1 MPFSATKILKPTGG
15 RFVLWKDDDRVLEV
29 HRAPLGIGEP
39 SIIQDL
45 QEDVED
51 VGVRLLY
58 LVQEQDAVVTAPD
71 SLSELACLLI
81 ADVAGRGPNQAA
93 HRVAL
98 LELAHVYAHPRRLL
112 PEEGFGQSAGELCRR
127 LSPPSLEGS
136 QPVLPL
142 LNPAL

>member
-71 SLSELACLLI
+71 SLPEGA
-81 ADVAGRGPNQAA
+81 PT
-93 HRVAL
+93 
-98 LELAHVYAHPRRLL
+98 RRLTVWRSWNSL
-112 PEEGFGQSAGELCRR
+112 MSMRTIAASSPKRASARVRASSAAACRR
-127 LSPPSLEGS
+127 PALKAPSLS
-136 QPVLPL
+136 CPS
-142 LNPAL
+142 